1 MRTCSEFSTK
11 EKMCL
16 LWKSS
21 KFSSFLLVSYVIHC
35 VSFFFPFFF
44 FVLAAKIMQWVFMHS
59 CTHWVRLCGCRVFFF
74 LFSFFLPIYSYNII
88 VQNFFCLLKSVWE
101 SCSVCPPKKAYKS
114 IDLSDTDFLRNFMFC
129 FIKYYWIQYR
139 IDTLL
144 NV

>member
-21 KFSSFLLVSYVIHC
+21 KFSSFLLVSYVIHY
-35 VSFFFPFFF
+35 VSFFFLFFFF

-101 SCSVCPPKKAYKS
+101 SCSVCPPQKSLQIYWFIWHRFFEEFYVLFYK
-114 IDLSDTDFLRNFMFC
+114 I
-129 FIKYYWIQYR
+129 
-139 IDTLL
+139 LL
-144 NV
+144 NSI

>member
-35 VSFFFPFFF
+35 ISFFFLFFCLF
-44 FVLAAKIMQWVFMHS
+44 WLPKSRSEFLCTIVPAELGFAVVVFS
-59 CTHWVRLCGCRVFFF
+59 SSF
-74 LFSFFLPIYSYNII
+74 FSFFLPIYSYNII

-101 SCSVCPPKKAYKS
+101 SCSVCPPKKSLQIYWFIWHRFFEEFYVLFYK
-114 IDLSDTDFLRNFMFC
+114 I
-129 FIKYYWIQYR
+129 
-139 IDTLL
+139 LL
-144 NV
+144 NSV